1 MCALHGLPA
10 VNEPLRGV
18 LPSWRVRQRGGRFQA
33 GVRGLH
39 GLPPVWHW
47 HLRDPAR
54 PSDAALATPGAA
66 LATLGAA
73 LAALFA

>member
-1 MCALHGLPA
+1 MLPG
-10 VNEPLRGV
+10 R
-18 LPSWRVRQRGGRFQA
+18 RVRQPGGHFQA

-39 GLPPVWHW
+39 GLPSVWHW

-54 PSDAALATPGAA
+54 PADAA

-73 LAALFA
+73 LPALGAALAALSARSVPEHVLW